1 MKRLL
6 VTAALAGAV
15 ASAFA
20 ATPASA
26 TPGGVCDGKIDV
38 ACTFWYCNPQENPCT
53 VSPVCLLWLNNR
65 CAV

>member
-15 ASAFA
+15 ASASA

-26 TPGGVCDGKIDV
+26 AIGGVCDGKIDV
-38 ACTFWYCNPQENPCT
+38 ACTFWYCNPQDDPCMA
-53 VSPVCLLWLNNR
+53 SPICLLWLNYR
-65 CAV
+65 CAT